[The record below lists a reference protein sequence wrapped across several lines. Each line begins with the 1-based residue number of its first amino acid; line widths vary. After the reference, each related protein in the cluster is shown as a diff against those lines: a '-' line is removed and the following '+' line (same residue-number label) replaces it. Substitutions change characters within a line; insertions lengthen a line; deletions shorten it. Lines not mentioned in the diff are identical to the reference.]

1 MKAKGQRSCEAK
13 ESALVWEWTQNVL
26 DMGNS
31 VVVPGKMKRRVTV
44 WLLTSRMA
52 SRGSEIDALKGYL
65 FQCVLQLS

>member
-1 MKAKGQRSCEAK
+1 M
-13 ESALVWEWTQNVL
+13 WEWTQNVL